1 MNGPGKVLIVSGS
14 PDVLNTNT
22 LLRGYVAEGFRRAFP
37 DAAVTAVPYELGV
50 SAAQALNPDL
60 ALVFGSVMID
70 GTDYDRLAEV
80 VRRGGGRVLF
90 WLHDDP
96 YEFDANDRVIPL
108 ADAIFTNDEASL
120 AYYPVAAR
128 VHHLPLGG
136 CPVTHFRAVE
146 RRTAPDLFFCGHLF
160 ANRRTFLDRLAQKVP
175 NLDRRLIVIG
185 SSDVDARVPGW
196 YRATIPNI
204 MLPDYYNTALSVL
217 NIGRDLN
224 LANRR
229 YGIRAST
236 PGPRTFEAAFA
247 GAAQIFVGDGLEIT
261 DYFEPDREILLADSA
276 EGFLEHFA
284 RLKREP
290 GLSLAVGRAAQQRA
304 MASHSYEQRVRTLV
318 AHALG

>member
-1 MNGPGKVLIVSGS
+1 LSTPRKVLIVSGS

-37 DAAVTAVPYELGV
+37 EADIAAVPYELGV
-50 SAAQALNPDL
+50 SAAQSLSPDL

-70 GTDYDRLAEV
+70 GTDYDRLVDA
-80 VRRGGGRVLF
+80 VRRGGGCVAF

-108 ADAIFTNDEASL
+108 ADVIFTNDAASL
-120 AYYPVAAR
+120 DYYPVTAR

-136 CPVTHFRAVE
+136 CPITHFRAVE
-146 RRTAPDLFFCGHLF
+146 QRTAPDLFFCGHLF
-160 ANRRTFLDRLAQKVP
+160 DNRRKFLDQLACRVA
-175 NLDRRLIVIG
+175 DFERRLIIG

-196 YRATIPNI
+196 YRAAIPNT
-204 MLPDYYNTALSVL
+204 MLPAYYNTALSVL

-290 GLSLAVGRAAQQRA
+290 ALSLAVGRAAQERA
-304 MASHSYEQRVRTLV
+304 MASHTYEQRVRTLV
-318 AHALG
+318 EHAFA

>member
-1 MNGPGKVLIVSGS
+1 M
-14 PDVLNTNT
+14 
-22 LLRGYVAEGFRRAFP
+22 
-37 DAAVTAVPYELGV
+37 PYELGV
-50 SAAQALNPDL
+50 SAAPFAHTGPRAGVRLRD
-60 ALVFGSVMID
+60 
-70 GTDYDRLAEV
+70 DRRAPTTTV
-80 VRRGGGRVLF
+80 SPTRCAAAAVACCSGCTTT
-90 WLHDDP
+90 
-96 YEFDANDRVIPL
+96 YEFDTNDRVIPL
-108 ADAIFTNDEASL
+108 ADAIFTNDAASL
-120 AYYPVAAR
+120 DYYPVAAR

-160 ANRRTFLDRLAQKVP
+160 ANRLTFLDRLAQKVP
-175 NLDRRLIVIG
+175 DLDRRLLVIG

-204 MLPDYYNTALSVL
+204 VLPDYYNTALSVL

-261 DYFEPDREILLADSA
+261 DYFEPDREILLANSA

-290 GLSLAVGRAAQQRA
+290 GSEPRSRPRRATAGDGEPQLRAAGPDAGEARVWLTGPRIRGEGAIGSERLAGSRA
-304 MASHSYEQRVRTLV
+304 DQEV
-318 AHALG
+318 